1 MNAKRVDAGC
11 NCEKCGKLF
20 TEDCCEYDQASA
32 AYLCPGC
39 RPKPSNAKHTPG
51 PWMHNATKGR
61 NDAVAIWAADDSI
74 AVCTT
79 DFPKHFAESV
89 PPPDICDAN
98 ARLIAAAPDLLEALR
113 AICDNCASLDPEHL
127 HKFDRY
133 YLAARAAIA
142 KAEGRE

>member
-1 MNAKRVDAGC
+1 MTHSSDMDDPNEQGRPFWQCEQCGEIVDDA
-11 NCEKCGKLF
+11 
-20 TEDCCEYDQASA
+20 
-32 AYLCPGC
+32 PM
-39 RPKPSNAKHTPG
+39 SNAKHTPG

-98 ARLIAAAPDLLEALR
+98 ARLIAAAPDLLEACKGHGFNLFALLNR
-113 AICDNCASLDPEHL
+113 LVNDGRLDETERDLVVDHIV
-127 HKFDRY
+127 F
-133 YLAARAAIA
+133 ARAAIA
-142 KAEGRE
+142 KATA